1 MARSRS
7 RMRPKTVAHTFA
19 PHPGPRE
26 PVHAHRDGLPLLR
39 MQTLGAA
46 RLQLGYHQLG
56 LQAGMLFPLVL
67 RLVYTPGL
75 AVPRETLLR
84 ELWPRH
90 EDERRRGN
98 LRQLLYKL
106 RTMGLNV
113 TMEGEKVQL
122 DREQLLPM
130 FCVDRTIP
138 LFERDII
145 RGVEPLGPFVPGFV
159 PASEELE
166 EWLDQTRASVHA
178 DIRRVLVEQLRGRRE
193 RADWSGAEVISRWL
207 LPFDPLNEDAT
218 LTMAECAML
227 NGSKAEA
234 VAILDRYLA
243 ELGPNAG
250 DIRLPAT
257 QLRKRFTDPSAKRRP
272 SLAITE
278 RHFVGRQQELADLTL
293 ALRRARW
300 HDGSAILLH
309 GPPGIGKTRVLTE
322 LCKVAQIEGYREVHL
337 ECRETDQRR
346 PLGVFLDVI
355 PELLGYPGALG
366 CSPESLAVLRRIAP
380 SPDSDLEHQDDQTD
394 NRTATLH
401 GVRGRTAS
409 LAIVELFA
417 ALADERPIFLSLED
431 THWLDRHSWDLL
443 TLLVSR
449 ASSMRVFSLFTSR
462 HSTGLEDP
470 KTKIPYGLRPYRLPP
485 LALESA
491 RLLARAVSEDLVAR
505 MSEDVE
511 EWIVNAC
518 EGTPL
523 LLKALLEHW
532 TVTGESGGLPPTLA
546 ALVEQRLDRLSSNA
560 LRALQAAILLGRD
573 ASLERIRDSLQL
585 PTAELIQAFEELE
598 THDCL
603 ASSDSAL
610 VVSHDLVAQV
620 ARRRL
625 TPLVASALRS
635 AIAESLE
642 REFAKTD
649 DPATLLA
656 ALAQVELSGNFDL
669 LIQFLHRQ
677 ESALV
682 SCGRPHEVL
691 AALSRIEAD
700 FPLTASDRRL
710 PRVSA
715 RLESERGEFE
725 RSILAVS
732 VLSPDLE
739 YREDLSEAEFDEQ
752 LTLVESAYR
761 LDPMVDRRVLG
772 SLAASIAQ
780 NQVLRLDL
788 RIRAADIGLVIA
800 ANTCDP
806 ALADAC
812 FTSLKLTSRDL
823 LLGGSTQ
830 RLGVLYHAPFGD
842 IDVARRLAT
851 STFERITTLPPTTG
865 TITEVG
871 RAAFVFRLIGESA
884 RASEG
889 FERAVEMALDI
900 GVPRL
905 TEYPL
910 WQIAQLELE
919 AGNLTR
925 ASAYTQ
931 RLLAVAAPANG
942 TAANNYIESHLCLLA
957 LASGDL
963 AESRRMLE
971 MALQSLP
978 KIAPLRSLA
987 YTMGLSLAVE
997 LADSAWSPG
1006 DALLEVALARF
1017 QQTSMYCAADLLAA
1031 GVGEALFR
1039 RKRSREARAILKRY
1053 LSEERRERSLP
1064 SSRLARTLDLLGI
1077 RAK

>member
-26 PVHAHRDGLPLLR
+26 PVLAHREGLPLLR

-113 TMEGEKVQL
+113 SMEGEKVQL
-122 DREQLLPM
+122 DRDQLLPM

-159 PASEELE
+159 PASDELE

-178 DIRRVLVEQLRGRRE
+178 DVRRVLVEQLRGRRE

-366 CSPESLAVLRRIAP
+366 CSPESLAVLRRLAP
-380 SPDSDLEHQDDQTD
+380 SDEDEQESHETSDGARSEGL
-394 NRTATLH
+394 R
-401 GVRGRTAS
+401 GVRSRTAS

-417 ALADERPIFLSLED
+417 ALSDERPIFLSLED
-431 THWLDRHSWDLL
+431 THWLDRYSWDLL

-470 KTKIPYGLRPYRLPP
+470 KTKVPYGLRVQRLPP
-485 LALESA
+485 LAADSA
-491 RLLARAVSEDLVAR
+491 RTLARAVSEDLVAKLTA
-505 MSEDVE
+505 DVE
-511 EWIVNAC
+511 EWVVGAC

-532 TVTGESGGLPPTLA
+532 TATGEAGGVPPTLA
-546 ALVEQRLDRLSSNA
+546 ALIEQRLDRLSSNA
-560 LRALQAAILLGRD
+560 LRTLQAAILLGRD
-573 ASLERIRDSLQL
+573 ASLERIRDCLQL
-585 PTAELIQAFEELE
+585 PTADLILALE
-598 THDCL
+598 DLESHDCL
-603 ASSDSAL
+603 ESSDSAL
-610 VVSHDLVAQV
+610 VVSHDLVSQV
-620 ARRRL
+620 ARKRL
-625 TPLVASALRS
+625 TPLIESALRS

-649 DPATLLA
+649 EPAVLLA
-656 ALAQVELSGNFDL
+656 ALAQVEMSGNFDL
-669 LIQFLHRQ
+669 LVHFLHRQ
-677 ESALV
+677 ETALV
-682 SCGRPHEVL
+682 TCGRPHEVL
-691 AALSRIEAD
+691 AALSRIESD
-700 FPLTASDRRL
+700 FPLSASDRRL

-725 RSILAVS
+725 RSILTVS
-732 VLSPDLE
+732 VLSPDFE
-739 YREDLSEAEFDEQ
+739 YRESLTDVEFDEQ
-752 LTLVESAYR
+752 LTLVEAAYR

-772 SLAASIAQ
+772 SLAASISR
-780 NQVLRLDL
+780 NQSLRMEL
-788 RIRAADIGLVIA
+788 RTRAADIGLVIA

-806 ALADAC
+806 DLADAC
-812 FTSLKLTSRDL
+812 FSSLNLTSRDL
-823 LLGGSTQ
+823 MMGGSAQ

-842 IDVARRLAT
+842 IEVARRLAT
-851 STFERITTLPPTTG
+851 STFDRFSTLPPTTG
-865 TITEVG
+865 TITEIG
-871 RAAFVFRLIGESA
+871 RAAFVFRLIGDVS
-884 RASEG
+884 RATEG
-889 FERAVEMALDI
+889 FQRATEMAVDV

-910 WQIAQLELE
+910 WQLAQIELE
-919 AGNLTR
+919 AGNLGR
-925 ASAYTQ
+925 ASEHTQ
-931 RLLAVAAPANG
+931 ALLQVAAPANG
-942 TAANNYIESHLCLLA
+942 TAANNYIESHLCLMA

-963 AESRRMLE
+963 VEARRMLE
-971 MALQSLP
+971 AALQSLP
-978 KIAPLRSLA
+978 KAAPLRSLA
-987 YTMGLSLAVE
+987 YTMGLSLAVD
-997 LADSAWSPG
+997 LADAAWTPS
-1006 DALLEVALARF
+1006 DALVEVATTRF
-1017 QQTSMYCAADLLAA
+1017 KQTSMFCAADLLAA
-1031 GVGEALFR
+1031 GVGEALQR
-1039 RKRSREARAILKRY
+1039 RRRTREARALLKRY
-1053 LSEERRERSLP
+1053 LSQDRREQSRP
-1064 SSRLARTLDLLGI
+1064 SSRLLRVLEMLGI
-1077 RAK
+1077 QPT